1 MALATAP
8 QSSLWATV
16 LWWLCLLPC
25 PGWAAFF
32 TVMLSFP
39 LTGKTLSVKVM
50 MDHTGRSKGFGFVN
64 FEKHEEAQKAS
75 SSLLWSWWAAWLP
88 AAGSGHLLRSPLSWN
103 GSLMSPLAMVS
114 HHCGQWEWA
123 TPVQASLLARVGADF
138 YEGTAPALRSA
149 LLVVGLGRWGRALL
163 GSELRSACRPWL
175 T

>member
-1 MALATAP
+1 
-8 QSSLWATV
+8 
-16 LWWLCLLPC
+16 
-25 PGWAAFF
+25 
-32 TVMLSFP
+32 MLSFP

-114 HHCGQWEWA
+114 
-123 TPVQASLLARVGADF
+123 ASLWAMGMGNTCPGQPF
-138 YEGTAPALRSA
+138 GQGGGG
-149 LLVVGLGRWGRALL
+149 LL
-163 GSELRSACRPWL
+163 
-175 T
+175 